1 MAKKNGLMVGV
12 DLGGTSLTAVALDD
26 RGRVLASRKRATCPD
41 LGPEG
46 VTRRIAATVGK
57 LLKDLGKRSQRV
69 RGVGIGA
76 PGTVDPEKGV
86 VLYAP
91 NLGWQDHP
99 LAKMLSQLLRL
110 PVTLD
115 NDVNGGAVGEHA
127 LGSGQGAGNLVA
139 IFVGTGIGG
148 GVILDNRLYHGSC
161 GGAGEVGHIKILA
174 DGPLCG
180 CGRKGCAE
188 GLASR
193 TAMERDMRQAVD
205 SGRPSLVPDIM
216 ARMDRE
222 RMTSRVIQEA
232 LREGDPLMQEILQR
246 AQHCLGLL
254 VASLANLL
262 DPDCVV
268 IGGGIADRLKDQ
280 FLEPIRATAERH
292 ILRASHLEPIRIVPS
307 RLGDQ
312 AGSVGAAVLAWNR
325 LAGIDPVDLKL
336 TKKE

>member
-1 MAKKNGLMVGV
+1 M
-12 DLGGTSLTAVALDD
+12 TAVALDG
-26 RGRVLASRKRATCPD
+26 RGRILASRKRSTCPD

-46 VTRRIAATVGK
+46 VTRRIAATVRK
-57 LLKDLGKRSQRV
+57 VLNDLGTKSNRV
-69 RGVGIGA
+69 QGVGIGA

-91 NLGWQDHP
+91 NLSWQDHP
-99 LAKMLSQLLRL
+99 LAKMLGRLLSL

-115 NDVNGGAVGEHA
+115 NDVNAGAVGEHA
-127 LGSGQGAGNLVA
+127 LGAGQGAGNLVA

-148 GVILDNRLYHGSC
+148 GVILNNRLYHGSH

-205 SGRPSLVPDIM
+205 SGRASLVPGIM
-216 ARMDRE
+216 ARLGRE

-232 LREGDPLMQEILQR
+232 LREGDPLMREILQR

-254 VASLANLL
+254 VASLVNLL

-268 IGGGIADRLKDQ
+268 IGGGIADRLKDE
-280 FLEPIRATAERH
+280 FLEPIRETATRH
-292 ILRASHLEPIRIVPS
+292 ILRAPHLEPVRIAPS
-307 RLGDQ
+307 RLGDY
-312 AGSVGAAVLAWNR
+312 AGSVGAAVIAWNR
-325 LAGIDPVDLKL
+325 LARINPVDLKQ
-336 TKKE
+336 TMQE

>member
-1 MAKKNGLMVGV
+1 MGKNHGLMVGV
-12 DLGGTSLTAVALDD
+12 DLGGTSMTAVALDG
-26 RGRVLASRKRATCPD
+26 RGRVLASRKRSTCPE
-41 LGPEG
+41 LGPDG
-46 VTRRIAATVGK
+46 VNRRIAATVRK
-57 LLKDLGKRSQRV
+57 LLKDLGKKSKRV
-69 RGVGIGA
+69 QGIGIGA

-91 NLGWQDHP
+91 NLNWQNHP
-99 LAKMLSQLLRL
+99 LAESLSRLLRL

-127 LGSGQGAGNLVA
+127 LGSGQGAENLVA

-148 GVILDNRLYHGSC
+148 GIILNHRLYHGSC

-180 CGRKGCAE
+180 CGCKGCAE

-205 SGRPSLVPDIM
+205 SGRPSRVPDIM
-216 ARMDRE
+216 ARLGRE

-232 LREGDPLMQEILQR
+232 LREGDPLMREILQR

-254 VASLANLL
+254 VASLVNLL

-268 IGGGIADRLKDQ
+268 IGGGIADRLKDE
-280 FLEPIRATAERH
+280 FLEPIRATAGRH
-292 ILRASHLEPIRIVPS
+292 ILRASHLEPVRIVPS
-307 RLGDQ
+307 RLGDH

-325 LAGIDPVDLKL
+325 LAGINPA
-336 TKKE
+336 ES

>member
-1 MAKKNGLMVGV
+1 MGKKNGLMVGI
-12 DLGGTSLTAVALDD
+12 DLGGTSMMAVALDG
-26 RGRVLASRKRATCPD
+26 RGRVLASRKRSTCPG

-46 VTRRIAATVGK
+46 VTRRISGTVRRV
-57 LLKDLGKRSQRV
+57 LKDLGKKSKRV
-69 RGVGIGA
+69 QGIGIGA
-76 PGTVDPEKGV
+76 PGTVDPEKGM

-91 NLGWQDHP
+91 NLKWEDHP
-99 LAKMLSQLLRL
+99 LEKTLSQLLRL

-115 NDVNGGAVGEHA
+115 NDVNGGAVGEHV
-127 LGSGQGAGNLVA
+127 LGSGQGARNLVA

-148 GVILDNRLYHGSC
+148 GVILDNRLYHGSW

-193 TAMERDMRQAVD
+193 TAMERDMRQAVE
-205 SGRPSLVPDIM
+205 SGRPSLVPAIM
-216 ARMDRE
+216 ARMGRE

-232 LREGDPLMQEILQR
+232 LREGDPVMREILQR

-254 VASLANLL
+254 VASLVNLL

-268 IGGGIADRLKDQ
+268 IGGGIADRLKDR
-280 FLEPIRATAERH
+280 FLEPIRATAARH
-292 ILRASHLEPIRIVPS
+292 ILRAPCLEPVRILPS
-307 RLGDQ
+307 RLGDH
-312 AGSVGAAVLAWNR
+312 AGAVGAAVLAWNR
-325 LAGIDPVDLKL
+325 LAGIDPADA
-336 TKKE
+336 

>member
-1 MAKKNGLMVGV
+1 MGKNHGLMVGV
-12 DLGGTSLTAVALDD
+12 DLGGTSMTVVALDG
-26 RGRVLASRKRATCPD
+26 RGKVLASRKRSTRPS

-46 VTRRIAATVGK
+46 VTCRIAATVRK
-57 LLKDLGKRSQRV
+57 LLKDLGKKSKRV
-69 RGVGIGA
+69 QGIGIGA
-76 PGTVDPEKGV
+76 PGTVDPGKGV

-99 LAKMLSQLLRL
+99 LANRLSQLLRL

-127 LGSGQGAGNLVA
+127 LGAGQGARNLVA

-161 GGAGEVGHIKILA
+161 GGAGEVGHIKVLA

-205 SGRPSLVPDIM
+205 SGRPSLVPAIM
-216 ARMDRE
+216 ARMGRE

-232 LREGDPLMQEILQR
+232 LRAEDPLMQELLRR

-254 VASLANLL
+254 VASLVNLL

-280 FLEPIRATAERH
+280 FLEPIRATAAGH
-292 ILRASHLEPIRIVPS
+292 ILRAPHLKPVSILPS
-307 RLGDQ
+307 RLGDH
-312 AGSVGAAVLAWNR
+312 AGAVGAAVLAWNR
-325 LAGIDPVDLKL
+325 LAGINPGD
-336 TKKE
+336 T

>member
-1 MAKKNGLMVGV
+1 MGKKNGLMVGV

-26 RGRVLASRKRATCPD
+26 KGRVLAARKRSTCPH

-46 VTRRIAATVGK
+46 VTRRIAASVQK
-57 LLKDLGKRSQRV
+57 LLKDLGRKSKRV
-69 RGVGIGA
+69 RGIGIGA

-99 LAKMLSQLLRL
+99 LAEMLSRFLRL

-115 NDVNGGAVGEHA
+115 NDVNGGAVGEHV
-127 LGSGQGAGNLVA
+127 LGSGQGAENLVA

-148 GVILDNRLYHGSC
+148 GVILNNRLYHGSY

-193 TAMERDMRQAVD
+193 TAMERDLRQAVD
-205 SGRPSLVPDIM
+205 SGRPSLVPDVM
-216 ARMDRE
+216 AKMGRE

-232 LREGDPLMQEILQR
+232 LREGDPLMREILQR
-246 AQHCLGLL
+246 AQRGLGLL
-254 VASLANLL
+254 AASLVNLL

-268 IGGGIADRLKDQ
+268 IGGGIADRLQ
-280 FLEPIRATAERH
+280 EEFLEPIRSTAVRH
-292 ILRASHLEPIRIVPS
+292 ILRAPHLEPVRIVPS
-307 RLGDQ
+307 RLGDH
-312 AGSVGAAVLAWNR
+312 AGAIGAAVIAWNR
-325 LAGIDPVDLKL
+325 LEGIIPVDS
-336 TKKE
+336 

>member
-1 MAKKNGLMVGV
+1 MGKKNGLMVGI
-12 DLGGTSLTAVALDD
+12 DLGGTSMTAVALDG
-26 RGRVLASRKRATCPD
+26 RGRILASRKRSTCPD

-46 VTRRIAATVGK
+46 VTRRIAATVHR
-57 LLKDLGKRSQRV
+57 LLKDLGRNSKRVQ
-69 RGVGIGA
+69 GIGIGA
-76 PGTVDPEKGV
+76 PGTVDPEEGV

-99 LAKMLSQLLRL
+99 LAKMLSRLLRL

-115 NDVNGGAVGEHA
+115 NDVNAGAVGEHA

-148 GVILDNRLYHGSC
+148 GIILNNRLYHGSH
-161 GGAGEVGHIKILA
+161 GGAGEVGHIKVLA

-193 TAMERDMRQAVD
+193 TAMERDMRKAVD
-205 SGRPSLVPDIM
+205 SGRASLVPDIM
-216 ARMDRE
+216 ARMGRE

-232 LREGDPLMQEILQR
+232 LREGDPLMREILQR
-246 AQHCLGLL
+246 AQRCLGLL
-254 VASLANLL
+254 VASLVNLL

-268 IGGGIADRLKDQ
+268 IGGGIADRLKDE
-280 FLEPIRATAERH
+280 FLEPIRETAARH
-292 ILRASHLEPIRIVPS
+292 ILRAPHLEPVRIVPS
-307 RLGDQ
+307 RLGDH
-312 AGSVGAAVLAWNR
+312 AGSVGAAVIAWQR
-325 LAGIDPVDLKL
+325 LAGVNPTDS
-336 TKKE
+336 

>member
-1 MAKKNGLMVGV
+1 MGKNHGLMVGI
-12 DLGGTSLTAVALDD
+12 DLGGTSLTAVALDG
-26 RGRVLASRKRATCPD
+26 RGRLLASRKRATCPE

-57 LLKDLGKRSQRV
+57 LLKDLGKQSKRV

-76 PGTVDPEKGV
+76 PGTVDPCKGV

-99 LAKMLSQLLRL
+99 LAKRLSRLLKL

-127 LGSGQGAGNLVA
+127 LGSGRGARNLVA

-148 GVILDNRLYHGSC
+148 GVILNNRLYHGSH

-180 CGRKGCAE
+180 CGRRGCAE

-193 TAMERDMRQAVD
+193 TAMERDLRRAVH

-216 ARMDRE
+216 ARMGRE

-232 LREGDPLMQEILQR
+232 LREGDPLMREILQR

-254 VASLANLL
+254 AASLVNLL

-268 IGGGIADRLKDQ
+268 IGGGIADRLKDD
-280 FLEPIRATAERH
+280 FLQPIRATAARH
-292 ILRASHLEPIRIVPS
+292 ILRAPHLKPVEIVPS
-307 RLGDQ
+307 RLGDH
-312 AGSVGAAVLAWNR
+312 AGSAGAAVLAWNR
-325 LAGIDPVDLKL
+325 LAGINPADS
-336 TKKE
+336 

>member
-1 MAKKNGLMVGV
+1 MGKIDGLMVGV
-12 DLGGTSLTAVALDD
+12 DLGGTSLTAVALDG
-26 RGRVLASRKRATCPD
+26 RGRVLACRKRSTRPD

-57 LLKDLGKRSQRV
+57 VRKDLGKKSKRV
-69 RGVGIGA
+69 QGVGIGA
-76 PGTVDPEKGV
+76 PGTVDPGKGV

-99 LAKMLSQLLRL
+99 LAKTLSRLLKL

-115 NDVNGGAVGEHA
+115 NDVNGGAVGEHV

-148 GVILDNRLYHGSC
+148 GVILNHRLYHGSC

-180 CGRKGCAE
+180 CGRRGCAE

-216 ARMDRE
+216 ARMGRE

-232 LREGDPLMQEILQR
+232 LREGDPLMREILQR

-254 VASLANLL
+254 VASLVNLL

-268 IGGGIADRLKDQ
+268 IGGGIADRLKDE
-280 FLEPIRATAERH
+280 FLEPIRSTAERH
-292 ILRASHLEPIRIVPS
+292 ILRAPHLEPVKIVPS
-307 RLGDQ
+307 RLGDH
-312 AGSVGAAVLAWNR
+312 AGSIGAAVLAWNR
-325 LAGIDPVDLKL
+325 LAGINPADF
-336 TKKE
+336 